1 MDRIFSEEISDNFTN
16 LRLCDNISLEDA
28 QALVERVLMRRKEIL
43 SHYEVKQLPSG
54 RYWARV
60 NDRVIKK
67 KTKEEVEEAIIK
79 ELTAIPTVDAIF
91 PNYLSIRRLEVG
103 QTTWIKDKYYYETY
117 ISPLIGKRNVH
128 RLTIDDGYRF
138 LEGCIRIH
146 PGMTR
151 KYWGN
156 LRCMLNQFFQYC
168 IDRRYID
175 QNPWISMKPKKDL
188 FAPPK
193 FTRDGDT
200 VFTKTEQIAVCDLA
214 KKEAVRTRRSE
225 PLGIV
230 LLFNLGLRDGELC
243 ALKWGDME
251 RTTTHEYI
259 HVQREMVSNVTEDGK
274 AKGVTILSHCKTPA
288 GDRRLL
294 LNAEAKETLKQI
306 RQYNQDRG
314 IPCMSDDF
322 VFLRVRKGNIEH
334 ITTRSIDSRLRRYCR
349 ETGMKVEKSPHDI
362 RRTVLTNLYHA
373 GMPLKK
379 VQEFAGHS
387 SMKQTMDYIRVSDD
401 DIDTMQFIE
410 SLSAAKTPADNI
422 VKFRREA

>member
-1 MDRIFSEEISDNFTN
+1 
-16 LRLCDNISLEDA
+16 
-28 QALVERVLMRRKEIL
+28 K
-43 SHYEVKQLPSG
+43 
-54 RYWARV
+54 
-60 NDRVIKK
+60 
-67 KTKEEVEEAIIK
+67 
-79 ELTAIPTVDAIF
+79 
-91 PNYLSIRRLEVG
+91 LEVG

-117 ISPLIGKRNVH
+117 ISPLIGNRNIQ

-274 AKGVTILSHCKTPA
+274 AKGVTILPHCKTPA

-294 LNAEAKETLKQI
+294 LNAEARETLKQI

-314 IPCMSDDF
+314 ILCTPDDF
-322 VFLRVRKGNIEH
+322 VFLRVRKGKIEH

-387 SMKQTMDYIRVSDD
+387 SLKQTMDYIRVSDD

-410 SLSAAKTPADNI
+410 SLSVVETPADNI
-422 VKFRREA
+422 VRFRHEA